1 MKNPDHF
8 ELLSAYL
15 DRELT
20 PEENEQVEQWLNK
33 DYQAQKNY
41 QHLLQLR
48 YHLQKSAVPSSSF
61 SAEHLTQQVVTQ
73 SQHQTWQKVKFW
85 GKRALLGGLI
95 AFTSGTLAWTTSSSF
110 RLAELSPSEEA
121 PNSTLMISVDQ
132 PIMEIPA
139 TPNSTSSSNLE
150 ESSYHYSN

>member
-1 MKNPDHF
+1 MNKPDHF

-20 PEENEQVEQWLNK
+20 PEENEKVEQWLTR
-33 DYQAQKNY
+33 DPQAQKTY

-48 YHLQKSAVPSSSF
+48 YHLQKTPVPPTSF
-61 SAEHLTQQVVTQ
+61 SAEQLTEQVVTE
-73 SQHQTWQKVKFW
+73 SQQQTWQEVKFW
-85 GKRALLGGLI
+85 GKRALLGLFI
-95 AFTSGTLAWTTSSSF
+95 AFTSGTLAWTTSPSF
-110 RLAELSPSEEA
+110 RLADLSPSEEA

-139 TPNSTSSSNLE
+139 TPQSPSSGNLK
-150 ESSYHYSN
+150 ESSYQY

>member
-1 MKNPDHF
+1 MNNPDHF

-20 PEENEQVEQWLNK
+20 PEENEKVEQWLNK
-33 DYQAQKNY
+33 DPQAQKNY

-48 YHLQKSAVPSSSF
+48 YHLQKATVPSTSF
-61 SAEHLTQQVVTQ
+61 STEQLTQQVVTQ
-73 SQHQTWQKVKFW
+73 SQKQTWQEVKFW
-85 GKRALLGGLI
+85 GKRALLGLFI
-95 AFTSGTLAWTTSSSF
+95 AFTSGTLAWTTSPSF
-110 RLAELSPSEEA
+110 RLADLSSSEEA

-139 TPNSTSSSNLE
+139 TPQSPSSGNLE
-150 ESSYHYSN
+150 ESSYQY